1 MKAVLRNSCTL
12 ILLVTSA
19 TMARATTFLRMSIE
33 QLAHR
38 AQLIVRA
45 QCTGSMVESRGGEIW
60 TVTFFEVR
68 EVWKGEAPSVA
79 RVRLIGGRTGQI
91 TSHVAGVPQFRAGED
106 VVLFLEAEP
115 GGEYSILTWQQGTF
129 RIHPHAPANMAKRNE
144 TVSQDTGDYRTLQ
157 AGAKMMSSAGLG
169 ERTLEAFRQRVQSA
183 LSIDPTRA
191 AHGSSR

>member
-1 MKAVLRNSCTL
+1 MMKTVLRNSCTL

-19 TMARATTFLRMSIE
+19 TIARATTFVRMSVE

-79 RVRLIGGRTGQI
+79 RVRLLGGRTSQI
-91 TSHVAGVPQFRAGED
+91 TSQVAGVPTFRAGED

-129 RIHPHAPANMAKRNE
+129 RIHPHAPANTTRRDE
-144 TVSQDTGDYRTLQ
+144 TVREDTGDYQTLQ
-157 AGAKMMSSAGLG
+157 TGAKVVGTAGLG
-169 ERTLEAFRQRVQSA
+169 EASLEAFRQRVQAAVSSGPA
-183 LSIDPTRA
+183 S
-191 AHGSSR
+191 AHGASR

>member
-1 MKAVLRNSCTL
+1 MMKAVLRNSCTL

-19 TMARATTFLRMSIE
+19 TIARATTFVRMSIE

-68 EVWKGEAPSVA
+68 EAWKGEAPSVA
-79 RVRLIGGRTGQI
+79 RVRLLGGRTAQI
-91 TSHVAGVPQFRAGED
+91 TSHVAGVPAFRAGED

-129 RIHPHAPANMAKRNE
+129 RIHPHAPVGRAQLNE
-144 TVSQDTGDYRTLQ
+144 TVRQDAGDYQALRT
-157 AGAKMMSSAGLG
+157 GAKMVGTAGLG
-169 ERTLEAFRQRVQSA
+169 EASLEAFRQRVQAAVS
-183 LSIDPTRA
+183 SGPVS
-191 AHGSSR
+191 AHGPSR